1 MALKVI
7 DAVEVMAG
15 VINRLKEAEI
25 EAYDSVPDN
34 TKAPFCFVEPVKVE
48 PKDTKLSMINNY
60 IFWIHVFAEDTGSEP
75 ILELTNNIN
84 EALTEDIY
92 IGLEFS
98 LISQVNKGIITIKR
112 EPETAEKHAIIELH
126 VQVCYGYKVK
136 I

>member
-34 TKAPFCFVEPVKVE
+34 TKAPFCFVELVKVE

-60 IFWIHVFAEDTGSEP
+60 VFWIHAFEEDKGSEP
-75 ILELTNNIN
+75 ILDLINNIN
-84 EALTEDIY
+84 EAYTEDIY
-92 IGLEFS
+92 IGEEFS
-98 LISQVNKGIITIKR
+98 LISQINKGIITIKR
-112 EPETAEKHAIIELH
+112 EPETEEKHAVIELQ
-126 VQVCYGYKVK
+126 VQVCYGYKTKV
-136 I
+136 